1 MTAFL
6 ILLAASGLLL
16 FAIIELAFTR
26 LMRLPDRLEAE
37 RESDGDS
44 LAAYLEDP
52 LRFFIPSRLI
62 RGGLLI
68 LAMVLI
74 AQQVERSWTG
84 GAVLFASG
92 VAISIGL
99 GQLAPALI
107 VRRNPER
114 VLELLLP
121 IFTAAANVV
130 APITAL
136 IISFV
141 GAMDRAEQTD
151 SERRAPVRAAETAA
165 EAPAAAETRLLRSV
179 VDFGETLVREVMT

>member
-1 MTAFL
+1 MTAFF

-44 LAAYLEDP
+44 LGAYLDDP

-74 AQQVERSWTG
+74 AQEVERSWMG
-84 GAVLFASG
+84 GLVLFASG

-99 GQLAPALI
+99 GQLVPALI

-121 IFTAAANVV
+121 IFTAAANLVG
-130 APITAL
+130 PITAL
-136 IISFV
+136 IISFL
-141 GAMDRAEQTD
+141 GAIDRAEPAPG
-151 SERRAPVRAAETAA
+151 ERPTPARAAEATTGQTPSA
-165 EAPAAAETRLLRSV
+165 T
-179 VDFGETLVREVMT
+179 D